1 MNIIHFFDTVS
12 RFGTVSFHIC
22 ALEYRDCT
30 MELNYFRY
38 LYTKRPGTMSLQKI
52 VNISR
57 SAPEIVSYTKQARE
71 WYAKGKIGKG
81 DVIKF
86 TQLPAFAPGAVLDGG
101 KSKNDVV
108 DLTGICFIDI
118 DHISEEQTKLTIQTL
133 KDDPY
138 TLFVAESVSGKGIH
152 LLVRYTVDYG
162 PSNMLFLSNPSR
174 LRGLY
179 KKVFLS
185 LADLYTEKLGIQV
198 DLSGVNAERLC
209 IISYDPHLYY
219 NPDSQKYIFDYE
231 SKLIKTPYGN
241 NITEEP

>member
-1 MNIIHFFDTVS
+1 
-12 RFGTVSFHIC
+12 
-22 ALEYRDCT
+22 
-30 MELNYFRY
+30 MELNYFRH

-57 SAPEIVSYTKQARE
+57 SAPDIVSYTKEARE
-71 WYAKGKIGKG
+71 WYAKGKTGKG
-81 DVIKF
+81 DIIKF
-86 TQLPAFAPGAVLDGG
+86 TQLPAFAPGAILEGG

-118 DHISEEQTKLTIQTL
+118 DHISEEQTNLTIQTL
-133 KDDPY
+133 KDNPY
-138 TLFVAESVSGKGIH
+138 TMFVGKSVSGKGIH

-162 PSNMLFLSNPSR
+162 TGNMPFLSNPTR
-174 LRGLY
+174 LRALY

-185 LADLYTEKLGIQV
+185 LAALYSDRLGMPV

-219 NPDSQKYIFDYE
+219 NPDCQKYIFDFG
-231 SKLIKTPYGN
+231 SRSLKTIDD
-241 NITEEP
+241 NIIINEK